1 MTFSVQQAQARLE
14 AKRAELQ
21 HEIAGLMSEKASTAQ
36 LGSGVE
42 DKGETAQDFQ
52 EMQRDEFILQ
62 NQRRLLDEVEEALMR
77 LRDGTYGR
85 CLSCGRPIPEGRLEA
100 LPWALRDVACEVQAV
115 P

>member
-1 MTFSVQQAQARLE
+1 
-14 AKRAELQ
+14 
-21 HEIAGLMSEKASTAQ
+21 
-36 LGSGVE
+36 
-42 DKGETAQDFQ
+42 
-52 EMQRDEFILQ
+52 MQRDEFILQ